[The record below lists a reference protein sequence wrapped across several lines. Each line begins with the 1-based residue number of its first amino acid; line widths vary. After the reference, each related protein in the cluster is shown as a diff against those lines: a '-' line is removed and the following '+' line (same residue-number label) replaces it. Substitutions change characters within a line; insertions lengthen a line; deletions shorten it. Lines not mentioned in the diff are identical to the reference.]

1 MAMTSLWL
9 LRPAETSWD
18 EAQRLRGTV
27 DLPATE
33 DSLAEL
39 RQRVARLPEGPEVL
53 YHPPD
58 EAATESARVVASR
71 FACRV
76 RADAGLSEPGL
87 GLLEGL
93 SMAEFERRFESRHAE
108 WRDSPLT
115 LVPPEG
121 EPLAHARE
129 RILGAFLDAVEAN
142 PGRRVGVVLH
152 PVALAMVRDALARGD
167 GTRLWERVE
176 GRSWCTQYLLPAG
189 DIEIADPVGP

>member
-1 MAMTSLWL
+1 MPATALWL
-9 LRPAETSWD
+9 LRPADTSWD

-33 DSLAEL
+33 ESLAEL
-39 RQRVARLPEGPEVL
+39 RQRVARMPEGPEL
-53 YHPPD
+53 LFHPPD
-58 EAATESARVVASR
+58 EAATETARVVASR

-76 RADAGLSEPGL
+76 HADPGLREPDL

-121 EPLAHARE
+121 EPFADARA
-129 RILGAFLDAVEAN
+129 RILDAFLDALERAA
-142 PGRRVGVVLH
+142 GRRVGFVLH

-167 GTRLWERVE
+167 GSRLWERVE
-176 GRSWCTQYLLPAG
+176 GRSWSTQYLVPAG
-189 DIEIADPVGP
+189 PIELTGAEPG

>member
-1 MAMTSLWL
+1 MGATSLWL
-9 LRPAETSWD
+9 LRPAETAWN

-33 DSLAEL
+33 DSLADL

-53 YHPPD
+53 FHPPD

-76 RADAGLSEPGL
+76 RADAGLSEPDL

-93 SMAEFERRFESRHAE
+93 SMAEFARRFESRHAE

-121 EPLAHARE
+121 EPFADARE
-129 RILGAFLDAVEAN
+129 RILAAFLDVVERN
-142 PGRRVGVVLH
+142 EGRRIGIVLH
-152 PVALAMVRDALARGD
+152 PIALAMVRDALARGD
-167 GTRLWERVE
+167 GSRLWERVD
-176 GRSWCTQYLLPAG
+176 GRSWCTQYLVPEGAIDVPGAAAG
-189 DIEIADPVGP
+189 

>member
-1 MAMTSLWL
+1 MGATSLWL
-9 LRPAETSWD
+9 LRPAETAWD

-39 RQRVARLPEGPEVL
+39 RQRVARLPDGPEVL
-53 YHPPD
+53 FHPPD

-76 RADAGLSEPGL
+76 RADPGLSEPDL

-121 EPLAHARE
+121 EPFADARE
-129 RILGAFLDAVEAN
+129 RILAAFLGVVERN
-142 PGRRVGVVLH
+142 EGRRIGIVLH
-152 PVALAMVRDALARGD
+152 PIALAMVRDALARGD
-167 GTRLWERVE
+167 GSRLWERVE
-176 GRSWCTQYLLPAG
+176 GRSWCTQYLVPAG
-189 DIEIADPVGP
+189 AIDVPGAAAG

>member
-1 MAMTSLWL
+1 MAATSLWL
-9 LRPAETSWD
+9 LRPAETAWD

-39 RQRVARLPEGPEVL
+39 RQRVARLPEGPEIL
-53 YHPPD
+53 FHPPD

-76 RADAGLSEPGL
+76 RADAGLSEPDL

-121 EPLAHARE
+121 EPFADARE
-129 RILGAFLDAVEAN
+129 RVLAAFLDVVERN
-142 PGRRVGVVLH
+142 EGRRIGIVLH
-152 PVALAMVRDALARGD
+152 PIALAMVRDALARGD
-167 GTRLWERVE
+167 GSRLWERVE
-176 GRSWCTQYLLPAG
+176 GRSWCTQYLVPAG
-189 DIEIADPVGP
+189 AIDVPGAAAG

>member
-1 MAMTSLWL
+1 MAVTALWL

-39 RQRVARLPEGPEVL
+39 RQRVARMPEGPDIL
-53 YHPPD
+53 FHPPD

-76 RADAGLSEPGL
+76 RADAGLAEPDL

-121 EPLAHARE
+121 EPLAEARE
-129 RILGAFLDAVEAN
+129 RILGAFVDAVESN
-142 PGRRVGVVLH
+142 LGRRVGVILH
-152 PVALAMVRDALARGD
+152 PVGLAMVRDALARGD

-189 DIEIADPVGP
+189 DIEIPDAVGA